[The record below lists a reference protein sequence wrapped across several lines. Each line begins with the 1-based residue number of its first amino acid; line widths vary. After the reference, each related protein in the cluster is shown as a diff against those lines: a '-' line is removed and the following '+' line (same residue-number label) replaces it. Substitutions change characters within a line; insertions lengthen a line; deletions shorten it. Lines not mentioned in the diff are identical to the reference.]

1 MHAGVHSNTALD
13 IFCFTFFV
21 SAMAKKRSA
30 EVPGAAPKRAR
41 KKSDNPFDH
50 PPDKDQKTIHSA
62 FLALKNDAVSAASVP
77 AAAGAAHQP
86 EAVEAVESPMPPMPA
101 AVETAE
107 AVSAAPLPAAVEALG
122 SDGSEPTV
130 AVGAVCMPE
139 AVEPMNSASVPQ
151 AEEPKPPA
159 VDDGEPSISKQDV
172 VSLSNVLQMVSVIEN
187 DAGAAESLK
196 SVTGEN
202 FKELLAEAKLHPC
215 FCEWI
220 MDSGLSCAVLE
231 DDDVDRSK
239 FLAFLRW
246 ILNKTTLMAITNTS
260 APTMPLPKKKSEAR
274 CD

>member
-1 MHAGVHSNTALD
+1 
-13 IFCFTFFV
+13 
-21 SAMAKKRSA
+21 MAKKRST

-62 FLALKNDAVSAASVP
+62 FLALKNDQNQSLADAVSAASVP
-77 AAAGAAHQP
+77 AAVGAAHQP

-122 SDGSEPTV
+122 SDSSEPISV

-139 AVEPMNSASVPQ
+139 AVEPMSSASVPQ

-215 FCEWI
+215 FYEWI
-220 MDSGLSCAVLE
+220 MDSGLSCTVLE

-246 ILNKTTLMAITNTS
+246 IFNKTTLMASTNTS